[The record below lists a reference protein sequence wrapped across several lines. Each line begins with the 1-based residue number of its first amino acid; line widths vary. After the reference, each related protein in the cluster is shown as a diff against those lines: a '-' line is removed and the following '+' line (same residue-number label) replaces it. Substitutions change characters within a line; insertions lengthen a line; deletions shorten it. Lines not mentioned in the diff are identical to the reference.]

1 MPPASPA
8 VPRTSSSSSMRS
20 AGCAASVVPG
30 PPCGR
35 GPANAAGVLR
45 AQRTNRLWLSA
56 FLRWSVGT
64 RVAASRSVALPLL
77 GFDAAADP
85 RDSRHTLE
93 LLLLDQ
99 VRIEGWDRVLF
110 IECGDGWVVEE
121 ACRRMGKGY
130 VCGLSLAPQLVAVA
144 VQLRGVPGR
153 IEFDTWSGEQLP
165 LSDGSFDRV
174 IVCAPWDAYKQPP
187 VVLTEVSRVLRL
199 SGAAYLL
206 TAGAPS
212 ATFFPAPAGAAL
224 TEGGGYGFGKDPP
237 PFPGSTSPLLIPT
250 RHPATS

>member
-1 MPPASPA
+1 
-8 VPRTSSSSSMRS
+8 MRS
-20 AGCAASVVPG
+20 SCCAASVVPG
-30 PPCGR
+30 RHCGQ
-35 GPANAAGVLR
+35 GAANAAAVLR
-45 AQRTNRLWLSA
+45 AQRTNRLWRSA
-56 FLRWSVGT
+56 FLRWSLGT

-77 GFDAAADP
+77 GFDAAAEP

-130 VCGLSLAPQLVAVA
+130 VCGLSLSPQLVAVA

-187 VVLTEVSRVLRL
+187 VVLTEVARVLRL

-212 ATFFPAPAGAAL
+212 ATFYRALAGAAL
-224 TEGGGYGFGKDPP
+224 TEVASYVCENAPARC
-237 PFPGSTSPLLIPT
+237 PGSTSPLLIHV
-250 RHPATS
+250 RHRATS